1 MKANAIS
8 RLADRLRLNAASME
22 HGSAE
27 SDIRAAA
34 DILEGVADLTVE
46 YAGHGIIVDEVTRSP
61 VSPRSIV
68 RALVAAHL
76 RADRLEQDL
85 VKTQQKRK

>member
-1 MKANAIS
+1 MTANALS
-8 RLADRLRLNAASME
+8 RLADRLRINAASME

-27 SDIRAAA
+27 ADIRAAA
-34 DILEGVADLTVE
+34 DILAGVADLTVE
-46 YAGHGIIVDEVTRSP
+46 YAGRGIIVDEVTRSP

-76 RADRLEQDL
+76 RADQLEQDF
-85 VKTQQKRK
+85 TQTNQKGK